1 MNMKKEE
8 KRRYPDRWGFI
19 VSITFIGIL
28 IIAIIVIIVSVI
40 KEMEREPKPNLF
52 IQRHAPWLERRDIQ
66 TELLGIYIYTDENFN
81 PNNYR
86 VTKEKIC
93 RTFDGG
99 KTWVVLFQVR
109 KNSSEVINH
118 MEACGCRSPKEKL
131 PPGYKDII
139 IFVKK
144 KKN

>member
-1 MNMKKEE
+1 MENKARK
-8 KRRYPDRWGFI
+8 WNIGGCFI
-19 VSITFIGIL
+19 VISVILVITMVL
-28 IIAIIVIIVSVI
+28 VNAII
-40 KEMEREPKPNLF
+40 KEMRSGPKPNIFLE
-52 IQRHAPWLERRDIQ
+52 RHAPWLEERRDIQ

-81 PNNYR
+81 LNNYR
-86 VTKEKIC
+86 VTKEKIY

-99 KTWVVLFQVR
+99 KTWQVIFQVE
-109 KNSSEVINH
+109 KNSSEVIDH
-118 MEACGCRSPKEKL
+118 MEACGCRSSKERL